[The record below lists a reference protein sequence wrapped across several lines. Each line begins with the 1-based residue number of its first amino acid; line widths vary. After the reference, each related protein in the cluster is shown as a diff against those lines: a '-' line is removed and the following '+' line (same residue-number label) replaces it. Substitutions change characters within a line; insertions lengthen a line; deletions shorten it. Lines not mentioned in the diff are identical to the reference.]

1 MTAPTVSD
9 DPRAATDGQEPVSG
23 VTLGVTLVLTLV
35 AALVWAWAH
44 QYSPYTGRFPAVPV
58 AIGTF
63 AAVQV
68 LVPRARW
75 RADRAL
81 APGNVAVL
89 LFGLQLVALPVLT
102 MLSGPTPGSLPVLPD
117 DRFINQALLMQ
128 AAAYAAFAV
137 GLCLLRARPIP
148 NRLLPD
154 AGANSAPVMLAASF
168 VVIGG
173 IGLFLA
179 FPSVGALIDYFSGQ
193 GDVFSIPGATS
204 TLGEAAASFLRPFLS
219 IGLVIVWALLIMRR
233 RPGRPMV
240 VSQVAVA
247 LLLLAVSATYE
258 YNRAAILIPLLGLLT
273 AYSFTVKR
281 VRMLRLMFVL
291 VLLGTIG
298 FQFGQYRQNYLGTQ
312 GGRISA
318 TDAGLTGPS
327 DTIADTV
334 QLYGGGAQFWA
345 VVIAD
350 TEAAGFHGGATL
362 VGSALL
368 PVPILGKPYR
378 AGSGPVLYNEMLYG
392 RSGITDQNIVFGA
405 ELYWNGGL
413 LAVVA
418 GYVLLGVAVR
428 RLDDLVAGAQD
439 PLAAYTWT
447 YCGLWTATLVINSL
461 SVLAQIVVYFMPPIV
476 LIVLVA
482 RLYRNR
488 MPEAQP

>member
-1 MTAPTVSD
+1 MTTSMITSRPVAD
-9 DPRAATDGQEPVSG
+9 EREPASG
-23 VTLGVTLVLTLV
+23 VALGVTLALTVV
-35 AALVWAWAH
+35 AALLWAWAH
-44 QYSPYTGRFPAVPV
+44 QYSPHTGRFPAVPA
-58 AIGTF
+58 AIGVF

-75 RADRAL
+75 RPDRAL

-89 LFGLQLVALPVLT
+89 LFGLQLVVLPVLT
-102 MLSGPTPGSLPVLPD
+102 MLTGPALGSLTALPD
-117 DRFINQALLMQ
+117 DRFIDQALLTQ

-137 GLCLLRARPIP
+137 GLCLLRSTPIP
-148 NRLLPD
+148 NRLLPEGGTS
-154 AGANSAPVMLAASF
+154 AGPVVLAASF

-179 FPSVGALIDYFSGQ
+179 FPSIGALIDYFSGQ

-204 TLGEAAASFLRPFLS
+204 TFGEAAASFLRPFLS
-219 IGLVIVWALLIMRR
+219 VGLVIGWALLIMRR

-240 VSQVAVA
+240 VSQVGVA

-258 YNRAAILIPLLGLLT
+258 YNRAAIIIPLLGLLT
-273 AYSFTVKR
+273 AYSFTVER
-281 VRMLRLMFVL
+281 VRVLRLAVVL
-291 VLLGTIG
+291 VLLATIG

-327 DTIADTV
+327 ATISDTV

-345 VVIAD
+345 VVIAE
-350 TEAAGFHGGATL
+350 TEASGFHGGATL

-405 ELYWNGGL
+405 ELYWNGGV

-418 GYVLLGVAVR
+418 GYLLLGVAIR
-428 RLDDLVAGAQD
+428 RLDDLVAGALD

-476 LIVLVA
+476 LVVLVA
-482 RLYRNR
+482 RLYRKR